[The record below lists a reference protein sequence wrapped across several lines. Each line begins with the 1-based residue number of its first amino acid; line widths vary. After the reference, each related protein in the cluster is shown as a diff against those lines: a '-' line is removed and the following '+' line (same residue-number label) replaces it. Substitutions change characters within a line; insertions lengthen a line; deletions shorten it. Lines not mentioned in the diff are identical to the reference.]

1 MKKLIMRICGLVGA
15 VMFFINCS
23 ERKPVAYNSLV
34 HEYGN
39 ILDIAYTPNDSAF
52 GRGWF
57 SDQGSWMGFTLPEKE
72 QWING
77 FCGPFDLE
85 SRRWISKS
93 LLTVGLTEYPDAVFH
108 ADSVNYFPGELFM
121 RSSMEK
127 GVITQRLIFIDRS
140 NVLLECVLEDEQSLC
155 FSGRISERSTCNVV
169 NNSCVLSLSSGQQC
183 MLTFPDRTKIT
194 LSNDGYEA
202 RTAPER
208 TVYVIMSFLDNPQIR
223 SFDFGAI
230 GDMEAHPA
238 GYIEKHYQRWNEY
251 LGKVLR
257 SDMPEEYNRIAV
269 KAVVTLISNWRSSR
283 AGLLHEGV
291 VPSHAVGYFMGFWAW
306 DSWKHAA
313 ALADFAPE
321 LAKNQIRAMFDYQL
335 DNGMIIDCI
344 YTDIRENNA
353 RDSKPPLAAWAV
365 DRVFEETGDTSFVKE
380 MYPQLLNYYRW
391 WYIDRDHN
399 SNGICEFGSVD
410 GTLEAA
416 AWESGMD
423 NAIRFDD
430 ARMVKNSDTAW
441 SFDQESVDLNAFLA
455 YEYKL
460 LKKLANVSGQA
471 FDEKDRTDSIRTY
484 FYDEDVGFFFDRRM
498 DGTFVK
504 VAGSEAYIPL
514 WTGIATEAQ
523 TSDVMRQLEDTT
535 KFSTYIPF
543 PTVAA
548 DNPDFMPKGYWRG
561 PIWLDQTYFAISGLR
576 KYGYV
581 KEADKYTRQVF
592 DRLNGL
598 KGNGAIHENYEAHTG
613 ERLKAP
619 HFSWSAAHLLM
630 LYEEYGQREKERM

>member
-1 MKKLIMRICGLVGA
+1 MMKKLIMRICGLVGA

-202 RTAPER
+202 RTAPDR

-230 GDMEAHPA
+230 GDMEVHPA
-238 GYIEKHYQRWNEY
+238 GYIEKHYQRWNGY

-257 SDMPEEYNRIAV
+257 SDMPEEYNRIAA

-313 ALADFAPE
+313 ALADFAP
-321 LAKNQIRAMFDYQL
+321 
-335 DNGMIIDCI
+335 
-344 YTDIRENNA
+344 
-353 RDSKPPLAAWAV
+353 
-365 DRVFEETGDTSFVKE
+365 
-380 MYPQLLNYYRW
+380 
-391 WYIDRDHN
+391 
-399 SNGICEFGSVD
+399 
-410 GTLEAA
+410 
-416 AWESGMD
+416 
-423 NAIRFDD
+423 
-430 ARMVKNSDTAW
+430 
-441 SFDQESVDLNAFLA
+441 
-455 YEYKL
+455 
-460 LKKLANVSGQA
+460 
-471 FDEKDRTDSIRTY
+471 
-484 FYDEDVGFFFDRRM
+484 
-498 DGTFVK
+498 
-504 VAGSEAYIPL
+504 
-514 WTGIATEAQ
+514 
-523 TSDVMRQLEDTT
+523 
-535 KFSTYIPF
+535 
-543 PTVAA
+543 
-548 DNPDFMPKGYWRG
+548 
-561 PIWLDQTYFAISGLR
+561 
-576 KYGYV
+576 
-581 KEADKYTRQVF
+581 
-592 DRLNGL
+592 
-598 KGNGAIHENYEAHTG
+598 
-613 ERLKAP
+613 
-619 HFSWSAAHLLM
+619 
-630 LYEEYGQREKERM
+630 